1 MSRSFLAT
9 LSAMALFPFAAAAGD
24 LRADANAL
32 FAPITPAAAAKAVK
46 NNELTPAKIE
56 LGKQLF
62 FDPRM
67 SASQI
72 ISCNSCH
79 NLGLGGVD
87 AGSTSIGHG
96 WQKGPRRAPTVLN
109 AVFNVAQFWD
119 GRAEDL
125 KAQAKGPVQAGVE
138 MNNKPATVE
147 ATLSSIPAYVAA
159 FQKAFPYEASPAS
172 FDNFAKAIE
181 AFEATL
187 ITPASPFDKFLL
199 GDEAALDATQKKGL
213 RLFMDKGCASCHS
226 GVNVGGQAY
235 FQFGVAAKPSAEVL
249 PPGDKG
255 RAKVTKSDSDDY
267 VFRAAPLRNVAL
279 RAPYFHSGSVWT
291 LSEAVEIMA
300 ADQLGQKLAPEETAA
315 IVAFLGS
322 LTGEQPR
329 VDYPVLPP
337 RADGTPRPQ
346 QLVATEG
353 ASAH

>member
-1 MSRSFLAT
+1 MPRSFVAS
-9 LSAMALFPFAAAAGD
+9 LSAMLFLPAAALAGD
-24 LRADANAL
+24 LRADANAV
-32 FAPITPAAAAKAVK
+32 FAPITSTAAVQAVK
-46 NNELTPAKIE
+46 NNDITPSKVE
-56 LGKQLF
+56 LGKKLF

-138 MNNKPATVE
+138 MNNTPATVE
-147 ATLSSIPAYVAA
+147 ATLNSIPAYVAE
-159 FQKAFPYEASPAS
+159 FKKAFPADSKPAN

-187 ITPASPFDKFLL
+187 ITPGSRFDKFLG
-199 GDEAALDATQKKGL
+199 GDVAALDATEKQGL
-213 RLFMDKGCASCHS
+213 RLFLDKGCAACHS
-226 GVNVGGQAY
+226 GVNVGGAGY
-235 FQFGVAAKPSAEVL
+235 FPFGVAQKPGPELL
-249 PPGDKG
+249 PAGDKG
-255 RAKVTKSDSDDY
+255 RGNVTKSDSDAF

-279 RAPYFHSGSVWT
+279 RAPYFHTGSVWT
-291 LSEAVEIMA
+291 LEEAVSIMA
-300 ADQLGQKLAPEETAA
+300 ADQLGVKLAPEETKA
-315 IVAFLGS
+315 IVAFLGA
-322 LTGEQPR
+322 LTGEQPH
-329 VDYPVLPP
+329 VDYPVLPA
-337 RADGTPRPQ
+337 RTNETPRPVQ
-346 QLVATEG
+346 TVSEKTP
-353 ASAH
+353 AH